1 MSSVRRAAVLILA
14 LGLLGAAV
22 LAGEAAYARS
32 RNYLPPESAPALPA
46 EYGAPGGPTLR
57 LAVLGDS
64 TAAGVGASS
73 AAGSVA
79 GALADDLAESTR
91 RPVRLTALGVSG
103 ARAADLAGQVD
114 RLLSAPDPAAGLV
127 VVLVGANDATHATGL
142 DSVRR
147 DLETAVR
154 RLRTSG
160 RQVVV
165 GTCPDLGAARAL
177 PRPLREVV
185 AWRGRAVAEAEEE
198 GVSAAGAVAVDLAA
212 LTGPAFR
219 ADPATLSSDRYHPS
233 DAGYRLW
240 AAALAPEVQAAV
252 SRTG

>member
-1 MSSVRRAAVLILA
+1 MTLAGLHVPLITPFDERGAVALDALDRLA
-14 LGLLGAAV
+14 RDTLGA
-22 LAGEAAYARS
+22 G
-32 RNYLPPESAPALPA
+32 
-46 EYGAPGGPTLR
+46 
-57 LAVLGDS
+57 
-64 TAAGVGASS
+64 
-73 AAGSVA
+73 
-79 GALADDLAESTR
+79 
-91 RPVRLTALGVSG
+91 
-103 ARAADLAGQVD
+103 
-114 RLLSAPDPAAGLV
+114 AAGLV
-127 VVLVGANDATHATGL
+127 ALGTTGEPAALTTAERGAVLDVLTAAAGDAVLLVGANDATHATGL